1 MPARRPTDRPP
12 ECSWDDALDRYL
24 LHLRA
29 ARFARRTV
37 DGASERLTHLRRSLE
52 DQGPP
57 RDVTVGDLRAFQSGL
72 FTGQTSASGK
82 VMSARGVANTT
93 SAVRKF
99 FRFLHAEGLLRE
111 DPAARLEQ
119 PRCPRRTVGEVLTLD
134 EARRLLGAARAA
146 ASTPAG
152 ARDRALVELL
162 YATGLRRQEA
172 LSLDLGDL
180 ERDARE
186 VVVRHGKGDRQR
198 RVPLTRSAFQVV
210 CEYVDAARPH
220 LRTSHP
226 DSARALFLSATGR
239 RLDAMTP
246 GRILR
251 ALAAAAGIARRT
263 SPHALR
269 RSFATHL
276 LQGGASLRAIQL
288 LLGHEELSTTA
299 LYLKV
304 DARELRREILT
315 KHPRERFEA

>member
-1 MPARRPTDRPP
+1 
-12 ECSWDDALDRYL
+12 
-24 LHLRA
+24 
-29 ARFARRTV
+29 
-37 DGASERLTHLRRSLE
+37 
-52 DQGPP
+52 
-57 RDVTVGDLRAFQSGL
+57 
-72 FTGQTSASGK
+72 
-82 VMSARGVANTT
+82 
-93 SAVRKF
+93 
-99 FRFLHAEGLLRE
+99 
-111 DPAARLEQ
+111 
-119 PRCPRRTVGEVLTLD
+119 
-134 EARRLLGAARAA
+134 
-146 ASTPAG
+146 
-152 ARDRALVELL
+152 
-162 YATGLRRQEA
+162 
-172 LSLDLGDL
+172 
-180 ERDARE
+180 
-186 VVVRHGKGDRQR
+186 
-198 RVPLTRSAFQVV
+198 V

-220 LRTSHP
+220 LCTSHP
-226 DSARALFLSATGR
+226 DSARALFLSTTGR